1 MKSQTLKDSIG
12 WGFLLWFIGYV
23 LGIVLF
29 MVVPPTMIGWILSP
43 FATLFTLWVLLRKI
57 KSKHFSYYVMLGVV
71 WTIIA
76 VVCDYVFLV
85 TLFKSTNYYKL
96 DVYIYYAIMFLLPLL
111 VGLGK
116 AKRQM

>member
-1 MKSQTLKDSIG
+1 MKSQILKDNLG
-12 WGFLLWFIGYV
+12 WGFLLWCIGYI

-29 MVVPPTMIGWILSP
+29 MVVPPAMIGCVLSP
-43 FATLFTLWVLLRKI
+43 FATLFTLWVLFKKI
-57 KSKHFSYYVMLGVV
+57 KSKQFFYYVILGVV

-96 DVYIYYAIMFLLPLL
+96 DVYIYYAVMFLLPML
-111 VGLGK
+111 VGWRK
-116 AKRQM
+116 SKQ